1 MRRLLIDE
9 GPWLHGPPRGQ
20 LTMLSEA
27 ERHLERVIC
36 RAIQDAKRAGRK
48 DWHQNEMAARTVRW
62 MRPEISPT
70 DALRA
75 VESVRRKRL
84 LIA

>member
-1 MRRLLIDE
+1 
-9 GPWLHGPPRGQ
+9 
-20 LTMLSEA
+20 MLSEG

-48 DWHQNEMAARTVRW
+48 DWYQNEVAARTVRW
-62 MRPEISPT
+62 LRPEITPAE
-70 DALRA
+70 ALNT

-84 LIA
+84 QTS

>member
-1 MRRLLIDE
+1 
-9 GPWLHGPPRGQ
+9 
-20 LTMLSEA
+20 MLSEA

-48 DWHQNEMAARTVRW
+48 DWHQNEMAARTIRW
-62 MRPEISPT
+62 MRPEITPAE
-70 DALRA
+70 ALST

-84 LIA
+84 HIT